1 MIETTTRSVTDRS
14 AAVRRPTLQRSLML
28 SLLGVLAG
36 SFAPISAQSAA
47 TYHLKAGK
55 PYAGTTVKFLICC
68 ATAGQFAQMI
78 KLTAPGSE
86 FEKLTGINVQ
96 WENTPYESLQQK
108 ELIEATTGNTYDAVA
123 WVDSWGEAIKPYLTS
138 LNSRIA
144 ADKINMKDYPNAYI
158 EAASDKDGN
167 VIGIPFRGHPLVL
180 FYRKD
185 VFSALKLPVPKTWQ
199 ALIKTSQTIEQ
210 KMPSMTGVSMIY
222 KVSAG
227 QNLFNWVSML
237 WGNGGDILDKNG
249 HAIFNSSKGVEAT
262 QTYIDI
268 LRKYKI
274 TNPAATTF
282 AEPEA
287 STELKQGRAAMW
299 VGWWWYWAQFSDP
312 KAVSKDV
319 LNNIG
324 FATAPGWAGGTT
336 ANYALVWPL
345 GIFKNAKNPDAAW
358 EFIKY
363 VTNTKI
369 QQQVAANRSIPAE
382 ADNTIVTFTGMR
394 DAKVNAANGGI
405 PKVGASALKTARTL
419 PQVKT
424 WAELQSVLEIGI
436 NKMATGAEVKPTMDQ
451 MAADV
456 DAIQKRAGLYK

>member
-1 MIETTTRSVTDRS
+1 
-14 AAVRRPTLQRSLML
+14 
-28 SLLGVLAG
+28 
-36 SFAPISAQSAA
+36 
-47 TYHLKAGK
+47 
-55 PYAGTTVKFLICC
+55 
-68 ATAGQFAQMI
+68 
-78 KLTAPGSE
+78 
-86 FEKLTGINVQ
+86 
-96 WENTPYESLQQK
+96 
-108 ELIEATTGNTYDAVA
+108 
-123 WVDSWGEAIKPYLTS
+123 
-138 LNSRIA
+138 
-144 ADKINMKDYPNAYI
+144 
-158 EAASDKDGN
+158 
-167 VIGIPFRGHPLVL
+167 
-180 FYRKD
+180 
-185 VFSALKLPVPKTWQ
+185 
-199 ALIKTSQTIEQ
+199 
-210 KMPSMTGVSMIY
+210 MTGVSMIY

-249 HAIFNSSKGVEAT
+249 HAVFNSAKGVEAT

-324 FATAPGWAGGTT
+324 FAPAPGWAGGTT

-394 DAKVNAANGGI
+394 DRQGQRGQRRHSQSRR
-405 PKVGASALKTARTL
+405 VGAQDR
-419 PQVKT
+419 PH
-424 WAELQSVLEIGI
+424 
-436 NKMATGAEVKPTMDQ
+436 P
-451 MAADV
+451 AASQDL
-456 DAIQKRAGLYK
+456 G

>member
-1 MIETTTRSVTDRS
+1 MKTTGKSFR
-14 AAVRRPTLQRSLML
+14 QRSLAL
-28 SLLGVLAG
+28 SLVGVMFGGLSMG
-36 SFAPISAQSAA
+36 SAQTAA
-47 TYHLKAGK
+47 TYHLKSGK

-86 FEKLTGINVQ
+86 FEKLTGITVQ

-123 WVDSWGEAIKPYLTS
+123 WVDSWGEAIKPYMTS

-158 EAASDKDGN
+158 EAATDKDGN
-167 VIGIPFRGHPLVL
+167 IIGIPFRGHPLVL

-185 VFSALKLPVPKTWQ
+185 VFNALKLPVPKTWQ

-227 QNLFNWVSML
+227 QNLFNWVSLL

-249 HAIFNSSKGVEAT
+249 HAVFNSAKGVEAT

-324 FATAPGWAGGTT
+324 FAPAPGWAGGTT

-382 ADNTIVTFTGMR
+382 ADNTIVTFSGMR

-405 PKVGASALKTARTL
+405 PKVGASVLKTARTL

-436 NKMATGAEVKPTMDQ
+436 NKMATGADVKSTLDQ

>member
-1 MIETTTRSVTDRS
+1 MKTTGT
-14 AAVRRPTLQRSLML
+14 AVRRRLGFALGMVGLL
-28 SLLGVLAG
+28 SVGMPLV
-36 SFAPISAQSAA
+36 SAQTAA
-47 TYHLKAGK
+47 TYNLKPGK
-55 PYAGTTVKFLICC
+55 PYDGTTVKFLICC
-68 ATAGQFAQMI
+68 STAGQFAQMI
-78 KLTAPGSE
+78 KLTGPGSE
-86 FEKLTGINVQ
+86 FNKLTGITVQ

-123 WVDSWGEAIKPYLTS
+123 WVDAWGEAIKPYLTS
-138 LNSRIA
+138 LNSRIT
-144 ADKINMKDYPNAYI
+144 ADKINIKDYPNAYL
-158 EAASDKDGN
+158 EASTDKDSN
-167 VIGIPFRGHPLVL
+167 IIGIPLRGHPLVL

-185 VFSALKLPVPKTWQ
+185 VFDKLKLPVPRTWQ
-199 ALIKTSQTIEQ
+199 ALIKTAQTVEQ
-210 KMPSMTGVSMIY
+210 KMPEMTGVSMIY

-249 HAIFNSSKGVEAT
+249 HAIFNTAKGVDAT

-324 FATAPGWAGGTT
+324 FAAAPGWAGGTT

-345 GIFKNAKNPDAAW
+345 GIFKNSKNPDAAW

-369 QQQVAANRSIPAE
+369 QQRVAANRSIPAE

-405 PKVGASALKTARTL
+405 PKVGAAALKTARTL

-424 WAELQSVLEIGI
+424 WAEIQSVIEVGI
-436 NKMATGAEVKPTMDQ
+436 NKMATGAEIKPTLDQ

-456 DAIQKRAGLYK
+456 DAVQKRAGLYK